1 MKHKPYIQE
10 VLHFL
15 YSEREK
21 IESTGHSR
29 CDPDLRKTYR
39 FINEEIQNL
48 QMILFEN
55 EYHQFSDRLE
65 RLFDGSPGFTKKE
78 NADAV

>member
-1 MKHKPYIQE
+1 MKNKPYIQE

-21 IESTGHSR
+21 IESTGHR
-29 CDPDLRKTYR
+29 IDPDLRKTHR

-48 QMILFEN
+48 QMMLFEQ
-55 EYHQFSDRLE
+55 EYTQFSDRLAEVFDCSTVMVKEKE
-65 RLFDGSPGFTKKE
+65 R
-78 NADAV
+78 

>member
-1 MKHKPYIQE
+1 MNKKFAQE
-10 VLHFL
+10 ILNYL
-15 YSEREK
+15 YSERQK
-21 IESTGHSR
+21 IESTSYR
-29 CDPDLRKTYR
+29 IDPDLRKTHR

-65 RLFDGSPGFTKKE
+65 QLFDGSPGFTKKE
-78 NADAV
+78 NGDAV

>member
-1 MKHKPYIQE
+1 MKNKPYIQE

-21 IESTGHSR
+21 IESTGYR
-29 CDPDLRKTYR
+29 IDPDLRKTHR

-48 QMILFEN
+48 QMMLFEQ
-55 EYHQFSDRLE
+55 EYTQFSDRLAEVFDCSTAMVKEKE
-65 RLFDGSPGFTKKE
+65 R
-78 NADAV
+78 

>member
-1 MKHKPYIQE
+1 MKNKPYIQE

-21 IESTGHSR
+21 IESTGYR
-29 CDPDLRKTYR
+29 IDPDLRKTHR

-48 QMILFEN
+48 QMMLFEQ
-55 EYHQFSDRLE
+55 EYTQFSDRLAEVFDCSTVMVKEKE
-65 RLFDGSPGFTKKE
+65 R
-78 NADAV
+78 

>member
-1 MKHKPYIQE
+1 MKNKKYLHEI
-10 VLHFL
+10 LHFL

-21 IESTGHSR
+21 VESTGYR
-29 CDPDLRKTYR
+29 IDPDLGKTHR

-48 QMILFEN
+48 QMMLFEH

-65 RLFDGSPGFTKKE
+65 ELFQGSPGFTKKE
-78 NADAV
+78 KSDAIP